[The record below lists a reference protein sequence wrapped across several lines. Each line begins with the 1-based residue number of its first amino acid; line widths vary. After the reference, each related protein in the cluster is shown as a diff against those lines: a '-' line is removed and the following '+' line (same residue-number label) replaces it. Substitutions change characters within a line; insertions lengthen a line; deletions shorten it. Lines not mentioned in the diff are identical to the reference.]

1 MSNLPKAVINFFKPT
16 HSARTQNPPLIHPF
30 LKATLQPFCPVLIVE
45 PMNVYV
51 NDIENQCTQKNMVQS
66 MTRVEIKIPLQNV
79 IPKELK
85 ALAIYNLIIHTTTF
99 RYIHSIIE
107 LIY

>member
-1 MSNLPKAVINFFKPT
+1 VSNLPKAVINFFKPT

-45 PMNVYV
+45 PTNVYAA
-51 NDIENQCTQKNMVQS
+51 IENQCTQKNMVQS

-99 RYIHSIIE
+99 RYIHGIIE